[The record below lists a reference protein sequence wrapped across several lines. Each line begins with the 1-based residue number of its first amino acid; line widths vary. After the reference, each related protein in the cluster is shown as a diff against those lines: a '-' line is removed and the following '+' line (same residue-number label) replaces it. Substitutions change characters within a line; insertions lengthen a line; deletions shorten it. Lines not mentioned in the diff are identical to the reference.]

1 MRLSP
6 ITLLICLSFSLV
18 GCETLPNRNGEMLP
32 ATEVVAAQ
40 KQRFTAFLD
49 NLNAPEKARQAEV
62 EKLFSQSRIDP
73 LTDYLENT
81 PNDLRHIPH
90 RQRVARER
98 DRRCEAIGQRY
109 AGEEPTEANL
119 RRMRNAYTRSCYAQ
133 VQVFEQRVAQAGPE
147 AAVAVEEKPVPAPK
161 PAAPRPAP
169 EPAPRPAP
177 SPEPAVAAA
186 PKPAPVPAPAAA
198 ASGGA
203 SSEAANNCYLLY
215 AIKNYQQAHQ
225 ACIRVARDGDAKAQH
240 HMASLARIAGE
251 SDAALH
257 WSTLSAEQRHAPG
270 QMLLADLYQKGEGTA
285 RNDERALSLLE
296 QAATQGL
303 AEARFKAGQ
312 AYMAGSGAP
321 ADPSRAAQYLE
332 QAAAQNHVPAQLALA
347 QFYAGN
353 AQSNPAKA
361 REWLTRA
368 ANQESAEAQYNLG
381 LSYSN
386 GAEPNNI
393 EAYVWLSRAM
403 LNGESR
409 ARQHLERI
417 ASSLSAEELEIAQKR
432 VQSGMAGR
440 RS

>member
-32 ATEVVAAQ
+32 ATEMVAAQ
-40 KQRFTAFLD
+40 KKRFSDFLD

-62 EKLFSQSRIDP
+62 EKLFNQSKIDP
-73 LTDYLENT
+73 LTEYLENR
-81 PNDLRHIPH
+81 PNDLRYIPH

-109 AGEEPTEANL
+109 EKEEPTEANL
-119 RRMRNAYTRSCYAQ
+119 RKMRSAYSRSCYAQ
-133 VQVFEQRVAQAGPE
+133 VQAFEQRVAQAEPE
-147 AAVAVEEKPVPAPK
+147 TAVATAQEPAPK
-161 PAAPRPAP
+161 AVAPQPSTPPAP
-169 EPAPRPAP
+169 TPKPAPPR
-177 SPEPAVAAA
+177 EPAVAAT
-186 PKPAPVPAPAAA
+186 PRPAPAPNTNVNAK
-198 ASGGA
+198 A

-225 ACIRVARDGDAKAQH
+225 ACIRVARDGNAKAQH

-251 SDAALH
+251 AEAALH

-270 QMLLADLYQKGEGTA
+270 QMLLADLYQKGEGTPK
-285 RNDERALSLLE
+285 NDERALRLLE
-296 QAATQGL
+296 QAADQGL
-303 AEARFKAGQ
+303 AEARYKVGQ
-312 AYMAGSGAP
+312 AYMSGTGAP
-321 ADPSRAAQYLE
+321 ADPKRAAQYLE
-332 QAAAQNHVPAQLALA
+332 RAAAQNHVPAQLALA
-347 QFYAGN
+347 QFYSGDV
-353 AQSNPAKA
+353 QSDPAKA

-381 LSYSN
+381 ISYSN
-386 GAEPNNI
+386 GAEVNNV

>member
-1 MRLSP
+1 
-6 ITLLICLSFSLV
+6 
-18 GCETLPNRNGEMLP
+18 MLP
-32 ATEVVAAQ
+32 ATEMVAAQ
-40 KQRFTAFLD
+40 KQRLTSFLG

-73 LTDYLENT
+73 LTEYLENT

-109 AGEEPTEANL
+109 AKEEPTEANL

-147 AAVAVEEKPVPAPK
+147 ATVAAEEKPEPAPK
-161 PAAPRPAP
+161 PATPRPAP

-177 SPEPAVAAA
+177 TPAPAVATA
-186 PKPAPVPAPAAA
+186 PKTAPAPAAA
-198 ASGGA
+198 ASGSV

-225 ACIRVARDGDAKAQH
+225 ACIRVARGGDAKAQH

-251 SDAALH
+251 SEAALH
-257 WSTLSAEQRHAPG
+257 WSTLSAEQQHAPG

-285 RNDERALSLLE
+285 RNDERALALLE

-312 AYMAGSGAP
+312 AYMTGAGAS
-321 ADPSRAAQYLE
+321 ADPQRAAQYLE

-347 QFYAGN
+347 QFYNDN
-353 AQSNPAKA
+353 AQSDPVKA

-368 ANQESAEAQYNLG
+368 ANQQSAEAQYNLG
-381 LSYSN
+381 MSYFN
-386 GAEPNNI
+386 GAEPNNV

-403 LNGESR
+403 LNGENR